1 MARKVI
7 SSKDA
12 PKAVG
17 PYSQAIQVD
26 SGKLTFL
33 SGQIPLEPA
42 TGEMVPG
49 DVVAQARRVL
59 ENLKAV
65 LAAAGL
71 DFTHVARTTMYLVDL
86 GDFARVNEV
95 YKEYFTKDEPARV
108 TIQVAALPK
117 GAKVE
122 IDAVAVS

>member
-12 PKAVG
+12 PQAIG

-26 SGKLTFL
+26 AGKLTFL
-33 SGQIPLEPA
+33 SGQIPLEPT
-42 TGEMVPG
+42 TGEMVSG
-49 DVVAQARRVL
+49 DVAAQARRVL

-71 DFTHVARTTMYLVDL
+71 NFSHVARTTMYLVDL
-86 GDFARVNEV
+86 GDFGAGDRRDHRERRARG
-95 YKEYFTKDEPARV
+95 
-108 TIQVAALPK
+108 L
-117 GAKVE
+117 
-122 IDAVAVS
+122 